1 MTVVLYDTT
10 LRDGTQG
17 ESVQL
22 SVADKLTIAQA
33 IDELGVS
40 YIEGGWPGSNPRDE
54 AFFEAARKLRLT
66 NARITAFGSTRR
78 SGITCEQDANL
89 QALLRSGT
97 DCLTIFGKCW
107 AFQAATALR
116 ISIQENIDLI
126 ADSVR
131 YLKARVGEV
140 VFDGEHFFDGYRD
153 DPEYALACLR
163 AAADAGA
170 DYLVLCDTNGG
181 TLPNDVESA
190 VATVVA
196 RLGTSRVPGRA
207 TAPRSDGGQP
217 VSGVRCGI
225 HTHNDSELAVA
236 NTLAAVRAG
245 AQMVQ
250 GTINGYGERCGNA
263 NLISIIPV
271 LQLKLGRACISAEQL
286 KQLRHVA
293 RTVDEIS
300 NKTPWTAQPFVG
312 QSAFAHKGGVHVDA
326 VKKDSRTY
334 EHIDPELVG
343 NHRRILL
350 SDLSGRANLELKA
363 KELGLEL
370 DPKAPNTRIIL
381 DKLKQLEADG
391 YQFESAGASFKLF
404 VMQCLGQRPEYFSL
418 RDLEVTIAIGDESRP
433 SANGTHGENATRVRI
448 EIGVGGEVAYTSAR
462 GEGPVHAMDLGLRSL
477 IDRFYPQ
484 LSSVRLLDYKVRVL
498 ASGDG
503 TGSVVRVLVQ
513 STDGEE
519 SWGTVGVSPNII
531 QASWSA
537 MVDSLVYKLV
547 KDGIEPFAAAELRA
561 SRPASAGGPPL
572 SQEEL

>member
-1 MTVVLYDTT
+1 
-10 LRDGTQG
+10 
-17 ESVQL
+17 
-22 SVADKLTIAQA
+22 VADKLTIAQTL
-33 IDELGVS
+33 DELGIA

-66 NARITAFGSTRR
+66 NAKITAFGSTRR
-78 SGITCEQDANL
+78 VGINCEQDSNL
-89 QALLRSGT
+89 QALLRSST
-97 DCLTIFGKCW
+97 TCLTIFGKCW
-107 AFQAATALR
+107 GFQAATALR
-116 ISIQENIDLI
+116 ISTQENIDLI
-126 ADSVR
+126 GDSVR

-153 DPEYALACLR
+153 DPEYALACLQ
-163 AAADAGA
+163 AAADGGA

-181 TLPNDVESA
+181 SLPHDVESA

-196 RLGTSRVPGRA
+196 RLGTSRISGPG
-207 TAPRSDGGQP
+207 SDARGGGGQ
-217 VSGVRCGI
+217 VVAGVPCGI

-245 AQMVQ
+245 ARMVQ
-250 GTINGYGERCGNA
+250 GTVNGYGERCGNA

-271 LQLKLGRACISAEQL
+271 LQLKLGRACVSAEQL

-293 RTVDEIS
+293 RTVDEVS
-300 NKTPWTAQPFVG
+300 NKTPWAAQPFVG

-363 KELGLEL
+363 KELGLAL
-370 DPKAPNTRIIL
+370 DPKAPHTRVIL

-404 VMQCLGQRPEYFSL
+404 VMQCLGQRPEYFTL
-418 RDLEVTIAIGDESRP
+418 RDLEVTIAFGDESR
-433 SANGTHGENATRVRI
+433 SGSLSGTQPGTLTGTQDATRVRI

-484 LSSVRLLDYKVRVL
+484 LSSVRLVDYKVRVL

-503 TGSVVRVLVQ
+503 TGSVVRVLLQ

-531 QASWSA
+531 HASWSA

-547 KDGIEPFAAAELRA
+547 KDGIEPFAADELRA
-561 SRPASAGGPPL
+561 SRPAPARVPPL

>member
-22 SVADKLTIAQA
+22 SVADKLTIAQT
-33 IDELGVS
+33 IDDLGIA

-54 AFFEAARKLRLT
+54 AFFEAARSLRLR
-66 NARITAFGSTRR
+66 NAKLAAFGSTRR
-78 SGITCEQDANL
+78 SGITCDQDANL

-97 DCLTIFGKCW
+97 ECLTIFGKCW
-107 AFQAATALR
+107 GFQAATALR
-116 ISIQENIDLI
+116 ISAEENIALI
-126 ADSVR
+126 GDSVR
-131 YLKARVGEV
+131 YLKSRVGEV

-153 DPEYALACLR
+153 DPEYALACLQ
-163 AAADAGA
+163 AAADGGA

-181 TLPNDVESA
+181 TLPHDVESSEPPTG
-190 VATVVA
+190 V
-196 RLGTSRVPGRA
+196 
-207 TAPRSDGGQP
+207 RSDGGQLRA
-217 VSGVRCGI
+217 GVPCGI

-245 AQMVQ
+245 ARMVQ

-271 LQLKLGRACISAEQL
+271 LQLKLGLACVSAEQL

-370 DPKAPNTRIIL
+370 DPKAPHTRLIL
-381 DKLKQLEADG
+381 EKLKQLEADG

-404 VMQCLGQRPEYFSL
+404 VMQCLGQRPEYFTL
-418 RDLEVTIAIGDESRP
+418 RDLEVTIAFGDESQP
-433 SANGTHGENATRVRI
+433 STKVDGAEDATRVRI

-462 GEGPVHAMDLGLRSL
+462 GQGPVHAMDVGLRSL

-484 LSSVRLLDYKVRVL
+484 LSSVRLVDYKVRVL

-503 TGSVVRVLVQ
+503 TGSVVRVLLQ

-519 SWGTVGVSPNII
+519 AWGTVGVSPNII

-547 KDGIEPFAAAELRA
+547 KDGIEPFAANELRA
-561 SRPASAGGPPL
+561 SRPAPARVPPL